1 MSSVDPLALPAVT
14 PDVVYEEELEL
25 EPRYRVLIHNDDV
38 TTFDYVIRIL
48 GQIFLLS
55 HEMADHIAWTTHEQ
69 GQAVV
74 VIRPRPEADRLAK
87 KATGLARADG
97 FPLTF
102 STEPDA

>member
-74 VIRPRPEADRLAK
+74 VIRPRPEAERLAK
-87 KATGLARADG
+87 KATGLAARRWLS
-97 FPLTF
+97 PYL
-102 STEPDA
+102 